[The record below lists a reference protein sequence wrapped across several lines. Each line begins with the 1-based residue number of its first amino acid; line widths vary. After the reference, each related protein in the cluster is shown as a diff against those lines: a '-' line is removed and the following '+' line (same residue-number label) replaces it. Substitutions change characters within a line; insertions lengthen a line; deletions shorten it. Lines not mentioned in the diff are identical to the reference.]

1 MKNRQVSYKVIP
13 IRNSQNCMSKKRIFT
28 SEEDRL
34 IRAWLIINWSQ
45 INLEQFR
52 RGLEVELK
60 HGADDPEI
68 NAARETPTL
77 IGKVA

>member
-13 IRNSQNCMSKKRIFT
+13 ISTSPDRMINKRMFT
-28 SEEDRL
+28 TEEAGL
-34 IRAWLIINWSQ
+34 IRAWLKINWSQ